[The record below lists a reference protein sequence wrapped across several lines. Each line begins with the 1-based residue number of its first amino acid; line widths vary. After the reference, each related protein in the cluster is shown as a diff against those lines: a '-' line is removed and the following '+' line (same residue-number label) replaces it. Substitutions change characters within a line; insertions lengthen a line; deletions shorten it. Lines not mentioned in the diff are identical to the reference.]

1 MFKKISLYVTSLVFL
16 LTTIGSAYAVT
27 LKASHQWPGTPRADG
42 SFDPRHEMVQII
54 ADEMKKANVG
64 VDIRI
69 YPAKSLYKPKE
80 QWKPMTTGQ
89 LDISAFP
96 LAYASK
102 FHPEFDAT
110 LMPGTVKNHDHALR
124 FNKGPMMTE
133 IKKIINDAGVV
144 VLSDAWL
151 GGGFASK
158 SKCIKNPSDAK
169 GQVMRAAGKAFN
181 QMLEAAGAG
190 IQSMPSSE
198 IYTGL
203 QTGVLTGANT
213 SSGSF
218 VSYKIYEQV
227 TCATPPGKFGLWF
240 MYEPI
245 LMSKMSFDKL
255 NSKQQDALM
264 KAGKVA
270 EKYMTAQVENLDKK
284 FEDAY
289 KEAGVKLV
297 YMDAKDHAA
306 WVEIAKKSSHKAFA
320 EKVPGGDKLMEMAL
334 SVK

>member
-1 MFKKISLYVTSLVFL
+1 MFKKISLYFTSLVFL

-42 SFDPRHEMVQII
+42 SYDPRHEMVQII

-158 SKCIKNPSDAK
+158 TKCIKNPSDAK

-289 KEAGVKLV
+289 KAAGVKLV
-297 YMDAKDHAA
+297 YMDANDHAA
-306 WVEIAKKSSHKAFA
+306 WVEIAKQSSHKAFA

-334 SVK
+334 AVD

>member
-1 MFKKISLYVTSLVFL
+1 MFKKISLYFTSLVFL
-16 LTTIGSAYAVT
+16 LTTISSAYAVT

-133 IKKIINDAGVV
+133 IKRIINDAGVV

-255 NSKQQDALM
+255 NSKQQNALM

-306 WVEIAKKSSHKAFA
+306 WVEIAKQSSHKAFA

-334 SVK
+334 AVK

>member
-1 MFKKISLYVTSLVFL
+1 MIKKISLYFISLIFIF
-16 LTTIGSAYAVT
+16 TPIGVASAVT
-27 LKASHQWPGTPRADG
+27 LKASHQWPGTKRSDG
-42 SFDPRHEMVQII
+42 KYDVRHEMVVII
-54 ADEMKKANVG
+54 QQEVEKANV
-64 VDIRI
+64 DLEIII
-69 YPAKSLYKPKE
+69 YPAKSLFKPKE

-96 LAYASK
+96 LGYAAK
-102 FHPEFDAT
+102 FHPEFDIT
-110 LMPGTVKNHDHALR
+110 LMPGTVKNHKHALR
-124 FNKGPMMTE
+124 FNKSPMMEE
-133 IKKIINDAGVV
+133 IKKIINDAGVM

-158 SKCIKNPSDAK
+158 TKCIKSPADVK

-190 IQSMPSSE
+190 IQSMASSE

-227 TCATPPGKFGLWF
+227 KCATPPGKYGLWF

-245 LMSKMSFDKL
+245 LMSKQSFDAL
-255 NSKQQDALM
+255 NSKQQKAIL
-264 KAGKVA
+264 KAGKKA
-270 EKYMTAQVENLDKK
+270 EEFMTKEAAGLDTTFEETYKNAGVELAYMT
-284 FEDAY
+284 ED
-289 KEAGVKLV
+289 
-297 YMDAKDHAA
+297 DFNA

-320 EKVPGGDKLMEMAL
+320 DKVSGGQRLIDMAL

>member
-1 MFKKISLYVTSLVFL
+1 
-16 LTTIGSAYAVT
+16 
-27 LKASHQWPGTPRADG
+27 
-42 SFDPRHEMVQII
+42 
-54 ADEMKKANVG
+54 MKKQIFIASDKKLSQLIKNVN
-64 VDIRI
+64 VDLEIII
-69 YPAKSLYKPKE
+69 YPAKSLFKPKE

-96 LAYASK
+96 LGYAAK
-102 FHPEFDAT
+102 FHPEFDIT
-110 LMPGTVKNHDHALR
+110 LMPGTVKNHKHALR
-124 FNKGPMMTE
+124 FNKSPMMEE
-133 IKKIINDAGVV
+133 IKKIINDAGVM

-158 SKCIKNPSDAK
+158 TKCIKSPADVK

-190 IQSMPSSE
+190 IQSMASSE

-227 TCATPPGKFGLWF
+227 KCATPPGKYGLWF

-245 LMSKMSFDKL
+245 LMSKQSFDAL
-255 NSKQQDALM
+255 NSKQQKAIL
-264 KAGKVA
+264 KAGKKA
-270 EKYMTAQVENLDKK
+270 EKFMTKEAAGLDTTFEETYKNAGVELAYMT
-284 FEDAY
+284 ED
-289 KEAGVKLV
+289 
-297 YMDAKDHAA
+297 DFNA

-320 EKVPGGDKLMEMAL
+320 DKVSGGQRLIDMAL

>member
-1 MFKKISLYVTSLVFL
+1 MLKKVSLYFTALVL
-16 LTTIGSAYAVT
+16 ALSTVGSAYAVT

-54 ADEMKKANVG
+54 ADEVKKANVDI
-64 VDIRI
+64 DIRI

-96 LAYASK
+96 LGYASK
-102 FHPEFDAT
+102 FHPEFSAT

-124 FNKGPMMTE
+124 FNKSPMMKE

-158 SKCIKNPSDAK
+158 TKCIRNPSDVK

-181 QMLEAAGAG
+181 QMLEGAGAG

-227 TCATPPGKFGLWF
+227 KCATPPGKFGLWF

-245 LMSKMSFDKL
+245 LISKKSFNALNDKQ
-255 NSKQQDALM
+255 KKALLA
-264 KAGKVA
+264 AGKKA
-270 EKYMTAQVENLDKK
+270 EKYMLGQVAALDKK
-284 FEDAY
+284 MEDTY
-289 KEAGVKLV
+289 KAKGIKLS
-297 YMDAKDHAA
+297 YMTEKDYNA
-306 WVEIAKKSSHKAFA
+306 WVEIAKKTSFKEFSA
-320 EKVPGGDKLMEMAL
+320 KVPAGAELIKKAL
-334 SVK
+334 AVK

>member
-1 MFKKISLYVTSLVFL
+1 
-16 LTTIGSAYAVT
+16 
-27 LKASHQWPGTPRADG
+27 
-42 SFDPRHEMVQII
+42 
-54 ADEMKKANVG
+54 
-64 VDIRI
+64 
-69 YPAKSLYKPKE
+69 
-80 QWKPMTTGQ
+80 
-89 LDISAFP
+89 
-96 LAYASK
+96 
-102 FHPEFDAT
+102 
-110 LMPGTVKNHDHALR
+110 MPGTVKNHEHALR

-133 IKKIINDAGVV
+133 IKKIISDAGVV

-158 SKCIKNPSDAK
+158 TKCIKNPSDAK

-227 TCATPPGKFGLWF
+227 SCATPPGKFGLWF

-245 LMSKMSFDKL
+245 LMSKKSFDAL
-255 NSKQQDALM
+255 NSKQQKALM

-289 KEAGVKLV
+289 KAAGVKLV

-320 EKVPGGDKLMEMAL
+320 DKVPGGDKLMEMAL
-334 SVK
+334 AVK

>member
-1 MFKKISLYVTSLVFL
+1 MFKKISLYFTALVL
-16 LTTIGSAYAVT
+16 VLTTIGSAYAVT

-42 SFDPRHEMVQII
+42 SFDVRHEMVQII
-54 ADEMKKANVG
+54 ADEVKKAK
-64 VDIRI
+64 VDMDVRI

-96 LAYASK
+96 LAYAAK
-102 FHPEFDAT
+102 FHPEFDIT
-110 LMPGTVKNHDHALR
+110 LMPGMVKNHKHALR
-124 FNKGPMMTE
+124 VNKSPMMDE
-133 IKKIINDAGVV
+133 IRKIMDNAGVI

-151 GGGFASK
+151 AGGFASK
-158 SKCIKNPSDAK
+158 TKCIKNPADAK

-181 QMLEAAGAG
+181 QMLASAGAG
-190 IQSMPSSE
+190 IQKMPSSE

-227 TCATPPGKFGLWF
+227 KCATPPGKYGLWF

-245 LMSKMSFDKL
+245 LMSKKNFNAL
-255 NSKQQDALM
+255 NSAQQKALL
-264 KAGKVA
+264 KAGKKA
-270 EKYMTAQVENLDKK
+270 EKFMTKEAAGLDKT
-284 FEDAY
+284 FEKAY
-289 KEAGVKLV
+289 KAAGVELA
-297 YMDAKDHAA
+297 YMDKNDFDA
-306 WVEIAKKSSHKAFA
+306 WLAIAKKSSYKSFS
-320 EKVPGGDKLMEMAL
+320 EKVPGGQKLIDMAL
-334 SVK
+334 AVK